1 MRTAA
6 PIKLKVY
13 SPATDE
19 GRRMLAQRV
28 ADVHADF
35 ITAKIKG
42 LDCPAEQKRA
52 LADAIAASARAGK

>member
-6 PIKLKVY
+6 PIRLKVY
-13 SPATDE
+13 YPTTDE
-19 GRRMLAQRV
+19 GRQMLAQHV

-35 ITAKIKG
+35 VTAKIKG

-52 LADAIAASARAGK
+52 LVDIIAASVRAGK